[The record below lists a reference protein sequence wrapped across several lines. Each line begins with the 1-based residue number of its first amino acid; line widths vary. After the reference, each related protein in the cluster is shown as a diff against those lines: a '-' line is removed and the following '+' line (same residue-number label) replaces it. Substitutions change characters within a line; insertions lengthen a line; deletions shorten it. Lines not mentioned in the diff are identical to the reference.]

1 MMTEKTIFA
10 DRIFKIQYEIWLDL
24 GGDVH
29 IIVTL
34 VKNLLIP
41 RKRLTV
47 FPFISVEL
55 FSLP

>member
-10 DRIFKIQYEIWLDL
+10 DRIFKIQYEIGLDL

-41 RKRLTV
+41 
-47 FPFISVEL
+47 
-55 FSLP
+55 